1 MSSNYYD
8 VLGVQRNA
16 SPEEIKRAYRKLAR
30 ETHPDVAGPGSE
42 DRFKQVSRAYEVLSD
57 PEKRQ
62 LYDLG
67 GESALGN
74 NGGPGPGFGGF
85 SDIFET
91 FFGAAAGASNPRGPV
106 PRGRRGQDAL
116 VPLEIDLKEAVFGA
130 AREITVNTAVVCPTC
145 SGTCCRPGT
154 SPRTCDVC
162 GGRGSVQRVARSF
175 LGQIMTTSPCA
186 MCQGHGTII
195 DHPCTECSGDGRV
208 RTRRT
213 ITVDVP
219 AGVENGARL
228 RMPGAGEVGPGAG
241 PAGDLH
247 VEFRIK
253 PHARFTRR
261 GDDLLCSVQVP
272 MTAAALGTVLTI
284 DTFDGPREVSI
295 KPGTQPGHTEVIKG
309 LGVTRLYHHT
319 RGDLKVFVDVEMP
332 SKLDERQRQLLS
344 ELAALRGE
352 DRVEGRLTAGTGV
365 FSRLKEK
372 IGL

>member
-1 MSSNYYD
+1 MSRNYYD
-8 VLGVQRNA
+8 VLGVSRTA
-16 SPEEIKRAYRKLAR
+16 TPEEIKRAYRKLAR

-42 DRFKQVSRAYEVLSD
+42 EQFKEIAHAYEVLSD
-57 PEKRQ
+57 AEKRQ

-67 GESALGN
+67 GESALGGH
-74 NGGPGPGFGGF
+74 GGAGAGFGF
-85 SDIFET
+85 TDIFET

-116 VPLEIDLKEAVFGA
+116 IPLDIDLREAVFGA
-130 AREITVNTAVVCPTC
+130 TREITVNTAVVCPTC

-162 GGRGSVQRVARSF
+162 RGRGSVQRVARSF

-195 DHPCTECSGDGRV
+195 QDPCTECSGDGRV

-213 ITVDVP
+213 ITVEVP
-219 AGVENGARL
+219 AGVESGARL
-228 RMPGAGEVGPGAG
+228 RMPGSGEVGPGAG

-253 PHARFTRR
+253 PHELFTRR
-261 GDDLLCSVQVP
+261 GDDLLCSVSVP

-284 DTFDGPREVSI
+284 DTFDGPREVTIRS
-295 KPGTQPGHTEVIKG
+295 GTQPGHTEVLKG
-309 LGVTRLYHHT
+309 LGVTRLYRRD
-319 RGDLKVFVDVEMP
+319 RGDLQVFVDIEMP
-332 SKLDERQRQLLS
+332 ARLDPRQREILT
-344 ELAALRGE
+344 ELAQLRGE
-352 DRVEGRLTAGTGV
+352 SRVDAKVAPGSGV

>member
-1 MSSNYYD
+1 VSRNYYE
-8 VLGVQRNA
+8 VLGVGA
-16 SPEEIKRAYRKLAR
+16 KATPEEIKRAYRKLAR
-30 ETHPDVAGPGSE
+30 ETHPDVAGPDSE
-42 DRFKQVSRAYEVLSD
+42 ERFKEVSRAYEVLSD

-62 LYDLG
+62 LYDIG
-67 GESALGN
+67 GDSALGGMGG
-74 NGGPGPGFGGF
+74 NGAGFGF

-91 FFGAAAGASNPRGPV
+91 FFGAAAGAANPRGPV

-116 VPLEIDLKEAVFGA
+116 VPLEIDLREAVFGA
-130 AREITVNTAVVCPTC
+130 TREITVNTAVVCPTC

-154 SPRTCDVC
+154 SPRTCEVC

-186 MCQGHGTII
+186 MCQGHGTIVA
-195 DHPCTECSGDGRV
+195 DPCTECSGDGRV

-213 ITVDVP
+213 IPVDVP

-247 VEFRIK
+247 IEFRVR
-253 PHARFTRR
+253 PHDRFTRR
-261 GDDLLCSVQVP
+261 GDDLLCSVTVP

-284 DTFDGPREVSI
+284 DTFDGPREVTI
-295 KPGTQPGHTEVIKG
+295 KPGTQPGHTELLKG
-309 LGVTRLYHHT
+309 LGVTRLYHHV

-332 SKLDERQRQLLS
+332 ARLDDRQRELLA
-344 ELAALRGE
+344 ELARVRGE
-352 DRVEGRLTAGTGV
+352 ERVNPAVTGGSGM
-365 FSRLKEK
+365 FARLKEK